1 MRYIFVYQDFFGTV
15 EQLLTDLGVTDVQVI
30 LVKKG
35 QQAASEAELQ
45 RLQSSGGSCVLIQV
59 ERRFKKSLG
68 DVEIAHSIKQFRRDD
83 KVLQGWL
90 LPDPPSE
97 HVSPPPSEAFSLAAA
112 DCCWLVF
119 ADSAL
124 NRADEIASIRWSFV
138 DRAAQLLRR
147 LALGEQLG
155 PMREWEGRFDVN
167 FANNGQVRYSFDAP
181 RQPHTEAVEW
191 HLSSGRKTTPE
202 GASRV
207 YFDHRRIAGVW
218 HVLVFYVGPHPA
230 DGTYPAT
237 FADTVWSTVNPPGH

>member
-15 EQLLTDLGVTDVQVI
+15 EQLLAELGVTDVEVI

-35 QQAASEAELQ
+35 QQAVSEAELQ
-45 RLQSSGGSCVLIQV
+45 RLQSTGGSCVLIQV

-68 DVEIAHSIKQFRRDD
+68 DVEIAHFIKQFRLKD

-90 LPDPPSE
+90 LPDPPPE
-97 HVSPPPSEAFSLAAA
+97 EGCAAPKAAFLQAAA

-124 NRADEIASIRWSFV
+124 SRADEIASIRWAFV
-138 DRAAQLLRR
+138 NRAAQLLRR
-147 LALGEQLG
+147 LAMGEQLG

-167 FANNGQVRYSFDAP
+167 FANNGQVRYAFNP
-181 RQPHTEAVEW
+181 PKHQHRQAVEW
-191 HLSSGRKTTPE
+191 HLSAGKRTTAE
-202 GASRV
+202 AASRI
-207 YFDHRRIAGVW
+207 YFDHRQIGGIS

-237 FADTVWSTVNPPGH
+237 FTDPAWSTVNPPGH